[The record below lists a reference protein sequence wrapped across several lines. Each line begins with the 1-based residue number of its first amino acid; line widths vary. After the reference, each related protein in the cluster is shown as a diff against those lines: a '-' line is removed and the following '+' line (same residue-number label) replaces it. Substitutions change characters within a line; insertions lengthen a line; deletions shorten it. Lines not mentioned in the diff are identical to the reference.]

1 MLQLEKLEQY
11 CKARN
16 IKAAFIDGVLID
28 PLPVIKSNYR
38 IRKEP
43 HYICI
48 AINKFGCK
56 TIVEAM
62 FNNKIILIL

>member
-1 MLQLEKLEQY
+1 MLQLEKLEYY
-11 CKARN
+11 CKSRN
-16 IKAAFIDGVLID
+16 IKATFIDGILID

-62 FNNKIILIL
+62 LNNKIILIL

>member
-1 MLQLEKLEQY
+1 MLQLDKLECY
-11 CKARN
+11 CKSRN
-16 IKAAFIDGVLID
+16 IDAKFIDGILID

-43 HYICI
+43 YYICI

-62 FNNKIILIL
+62 YNNKIILIL